1 MKTLIHKIFYKD
13 GILKYIVAFCLTV
26 VLALSM
32 LIAAAFLPQTPILM
46 NVQESLDL
54 YAHDIQNNYI
64 FETTASSKLDVGT
77 DLMILR
83 SSMCTNRRYLGAVLT
98 NPIYFYDGLDQWEG
112 VPETIARLSYDIP
125 SDSVF
130 FYSRYWMGFRVLMRL
145 ALEFFNY
152 GQIKRYLAF
161 MFFTLFTAAI
171 CSVSKN
177 TNSRLAFW
185 FALSIVLVRPYVM
198 ATSMQFTCCF
208 LIAFVAMLLVPWLS
222 RHEQWEGLFFMECGM
237 MAMYF
242 DFYTVPMVTVGFPLL
257 YLCILKRDRAVDVTI
272 KKILKN
278 FGIWFAGYGFMW
290 IAKLVLTSAL
300 TSDNALQ
307 TGLDSLF
314 KRVGIEKTQGLEQY
328 YSVKAAFDAVA
339 EAVFAETTGMVVW
352 LLGLGILLV
361 VVSYKLLKG
370 HASMKN
376 LRGSV
381 PYLLLAAV
389 PFLWFVITKQPVAIH
404 GYFQYRNI
412 ALSYWAMG
420 VFLYFLFE
428 KKEQAC
434 IN

>member
-161 MFFTLFTAAI
+161 AFFTLFTAAI

-177 TNSRLAFW
+177 TNSRLAFF
-185 FALSIVLVRPYVM
+185 FALSIILVRPYVM

-208 LIAFVAMLLVPWLS
+208 LIAFAAMLLVPWLS

-237 MAMYF
+237 MTMYF
-242 DFYTVPMVTVGFPLL
+242 DFYTVPLVTVGFPLL

-272 KKILKN
+272 RKILKN

-307 TGLDSLF
+307 AGFDSLF

-328 YSVKAAFDAVA
+328 YSVKAAFDAVG

-352 LLGLGILLV
+352 LLGLGILLTV
-361 VVSYKLLKG
+361 VAYKLLKG

-389 PFLWFVITKQPVAIH
+389 PFLWFIITKQPVAIH

-412 ALSYWAMG
+412 ALTYWAVG
-420 VFLYFLFE
+420 VFLHFLFE
-428 KKEQAC
+428 KKEQTC
-434 IN
+434 IH